1 MMLVITTMVS
11 HMLNLY
17 FPRCIIYG
25 GRSQP
30 LQETKQKN
38 KYTAGEKNT
47 YISDHFRNLTTSF
60 GVTLQGTNI
69 SHQYQCE
76 RKFIF
81 PTAFGWDMLV
91 ARRVTFVSLVFSRS
105 TLLTHHTFTLP
116 LSGSMAT
123 AAMPAR
129 RLWEKQRWQA
139 ERYVYIP
146 SQSHLTKTI
155 VHAYFLS
162 GISRIFRKPLQQ
174 KVFNWQTT
182 TIYSLLFQSTFFLQ
196 HKYLLFGI
204 EGEHPTRVRCEQHYK
219 KLSRFHRG
227 CLM

>member
-11 HMLNLY
+11 QMLNLY

-47 YISDHFRNLTTSF
+47 YISDYFRNLTTSF

-91 ARRVTFVSLVFSRS
+91 PRRVTFSRS

-123 AAMPAR
+123 AAMPSR
-129 RLWEKQRWQA
+129 RLWEKQRGQA
-139 ERYVYIP
+139 ERYFYIP

-155 VHAYFLS
+155 VLYFLS
-162 GISRIFRKPLQQ
+162 GISWIFR
-174 KVFNWQTT
+174 
-182 TIYSLLFQSTFFLQ
+182 
-196 HKYLLFGI
+196 
-204 EGEHPTRVRCEQHYK
+204 
-219 KLSRFHRG
+219 
-227 CLM
+227 